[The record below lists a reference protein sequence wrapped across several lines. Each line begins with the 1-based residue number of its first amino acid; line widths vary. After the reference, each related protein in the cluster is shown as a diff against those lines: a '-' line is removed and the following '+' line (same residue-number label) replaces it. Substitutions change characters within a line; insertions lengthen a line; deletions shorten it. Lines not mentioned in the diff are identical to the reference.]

1 VTISR
6 RFFFTH
12 AKDFKESGSEISTAS
27 FFDLIDKPMN
37 ENKQPMAHEEAE
49 KTNAVESYLL
59 NELTGEQRSRFE
71 EHYFE
76 CTTCADA
83 VMAGQ
88 VFIQGIR
95 PPDPWWKSFAARLG
109 DPVSVPF
116 WRLWAMG
123 GAAAASLL
131 FLVMQ
136 NSSVSFAPNT
146 AILAIGLE
154 KSQSNH
160 NIYALTTPSATV
172 EVVPD
177 DPETFPFYRMTI
189 ARDNHDIV
197 WQILP
202 APAKQAGRRLSL
214 QVAAKA
220 LGIGDFTVTLAGLER
235 PDAVNPQQL
244 ATTYHFSIA
253 KAN

>member
-1 VTISR
+1 MR
-6 RFFFTH
+6 
-12 AKDFKESGSEISTAS
+12 AKDFRESGGGTSAAP
-27 FFDLIDKPMN
+27 FFVLIDNFMN

-49 KTNAVESYLL
+49 RTNAVESYLL
-59 NELTGEQRSRFE
+59 NELTGEQRARFE

-95 PPDPWWKSFAARLG
+95 PPDPWWKSFAARLR

-123 GAAAASLL
+123 GFAAASLV

-136 NSSVSFAPNT
+136 NPSASFVPNT
-146 AILAIGLE
+146 TILARGLE
-154 KSQSNH
+154 KSQSND
-160 NIYALTTPSATV
+160 NIYTLTTPSATV

-177 DPETFPFYRMTI
+177 DTEAFPFYRITI

-197 WQILP
+197 WRVLP
-202 APAKQAGRRLSL
+202 APTKGAGRRLSL
-214 QVAAKA
+214 QIASKA
-220 LGIGDFTVTLAGLER
+220 LGSGDFTVTLAGLER
-235 PDAVNPQQL
+235 ADAANSQQL